1 MEPETTRHQPGYI
14 PDETLIA
21 EAVDGNR
28 KSLEQLLKRH
38 QDYVYNIS
46 LRLFLDPD
54 DALDATQEVLIK
66 VVTSLKTFAGQ
77 SQFRTWLYRIAVN
90 HFLNTPA
97 RQTETVW
104 VRRPESTGE
113 QVADMPEPDVSESEI
128 EEVRLLCSTAM
139 LLCLTREQRL
149 LYIIGEIFGA
159 DHQLGAALF
168 ETSAG
173 NYRVKLHRAKT
184 DLLNYV
190 SGKCG
195 LVDARNPCRCPKK
208 ARQLVAQGIVDGQ
221 TMRFNRDYQQKIS
234 QLVVNRKNEVSDE
247 IQLTM
252 LDLFQDSPFQIRNE
266 LDLLL
271 TGIVA

>member
-1 MEPETTRHQPGYI
+1 MWTELPAFAPSEK
-14 PDETLIA
+14 PDELLIS

-28 KSLEQLLKRH
+28 KSLETLVKRH
-38 QDYVYNIS
+38 QQYIYNIS
-46 LRLFLDPD
+46 LRMFLNPD

-66 VVTSLKTFAGQ
+66 VVTSLKTFAGH
-77 SQFRTWLYRIAVN
+77 SQFRTWLYRIVVN
-90 HFLNTPA
+90 HFLNTSA
-97 RQTETVW
+97 RQTETIW
-104 VRRPESTGE
+104 VRRQEAAVERIADASE
-113 QVADMPEPDVSESEI
+113 QDVSEAEI

-149 LYIIGEIFGA
+149 IYVIGEIFGA

-168 ETSAG
+168 DTSAG

-184 DLLNYV
+184 DLLNFV

-208 ARQLVAQGIVDGQ
+208 ARQMVAQGIVDGE
-221 TMRFNRDYQQKIS
+221 TMRFNCNYTQKIS
-234 QLVVNRKNEVSDE
+234 QLVVSRKNDVSDE

-252 LDLFQDSPFQIRNE
+252 LDLFRDSPFQIRNE
-266 LDLLL
+266 LDSLLAD
-271 TGIVA
+271 IIA